1 MNRTAFT
8 LRIDA
13 AERNA
18 LKQLSKIEGR
28 PINQLLIEAIKSY
41 LGQKGEKERSLEEN
55 LNSLKAYRRKDPGFK
70 KAIAAFVEAEAT
82 GQDPVEGEPIEGNIS
97 EMQDSSGPIQS
108 KVREVI
114 GAELGRR

>member
-1 MNRTAFT
+1 MSRTAFT

-18 LKQLSKIEGR
+18 LKNLSKIEGR

-41 LGQKGEKERSLEEN
+41 LGQRTEKERNLEQI
-55 LNSLKAYRRKDPGFK
+55 LNSLRAYRKKDPGFRQ
-70 KAIAAFVEAEAT
+70 AMAAFVEAEAT
-82 GQDPVEGEPIEGNIS
+82 VADPLEGTPIEGNLD
-97 EMQDSSGPIQS
+97 EVPDSAGPIQS
-108 KVREVI
+108 KVRGVI